1 MKLIDVIKSRN
12 GLAFLGK
19 NTDLIPSYPH
29 RLLYDISSYDETKN
43 YGNSTFSYKEFV
55 RQFPKEVTHTFI
67 EVVQNVSNQFI
78 KHVLLNKLYE
88 FDGDF
93 IDFENE
99 EITYMPYNKVQMLIG
114 NAYIKTGRQ
123 SLSAHKFLTKI
134 FKNNSSVSENQIKLA
149 GDEIVAGVQKY
160 KIEFVEGDE
169 IADYYSSIDCNYWST
184 SSCMSGRAKSFFKIY
199 SDNPEVCKLGIVK
212 DINGEIVGRFLHW
225 KVTDGYWINDRF
237 YYKEPVVEEWF
248 KKHCEKNNLYFRLDM
263 DEFMHGEDKVVLC
276 LEVELKYSV
285 SDYDE
290 VPYLDTFR
298 YTDGNNEISNTGGRY
313 SLDETDGSNSTVED
327 RTWDEIAEEYIDN
340 DDAVYVEYGSFE
352 GYTHGDRCVYIDF
365 GIGSGNYALEEDCM
379 YSNANEGWCLV

>member
-1 MKLIDVIKSRN
+1 MKLVDIIKSRN
-12 GLAFLGK
+12 GLAFLGR
-19 NTDLIPSYPH
+19 NTDLILSYPH

-43 YGNSTFSYKEFV
+43 YGDSTFSYKEFV
-55 RQFPKEVTHTFI
+55 RQFPKDVTHTFI

-78 KHVLLNKLYE
+78 KQVLLNKLYE

-123 SLSAHKFLTKI
+123 SLSVHKFLTKI
-134 FKNNSSVSENQIKLA
+134 FKNNSSVSENQIKVA
-149 GDEIVAGVQKY
+149 GDEIIAGVQKY

-169 IADYYSSIDCNYWST
+169 IADYYASIDCSDWST
-184 SSCMSGRAKSFFKIY
+184 TSCMSGKEKSFFKIY
-199 SDNPEVCKLGIVK
+199 TDNPEVCKLGIVK
-212 DINGEIVGRFLHW
+212 DTDGEIVGRFLHW

-263 DEFMHGEDKVVLC
+263 EEFMHGEDRVDLP
-276 LEVELKYSV
+276 LEVELKYPV

-298 YTDGNNEISNTGGRY
+298 YTDGNNEISNTDGCY
-313 SLDETDGSNSTVED
+313 SLDQTDGSNNTVEG
-327 RTWDEIAEEYIDN
+327 RTWDECAEEYIDE
-340 DDAVYVEYGSFE
+340 DDAVYVAYGSFE
-352 GYTHGDRCVYIDF
+352 GYTHRDRCIYIDF
-365 GIGSGNYALEEDCM
+365 GRGRGGYALEDDCM

>member
-1 MKLIDVIKSRN
+1 MKLVDIIKSRN
-12 GLAFLGK
+12 GLAFLGR
-19 NTDLIPSYPH
+19 NTDLILSYPH

-43 YGNSTFSYKEFV
+43 YGDSTFSYKEFV
-55 RQFPKEVTHTFI
+55 RQFPKDVTHTFI

-78 KHVLLNKLYE
+78 KQVLLNKLYE

-123 SLSAHKFLTKI
+123 SLSVHKFLTKI
-134 FKNNSSVSENQIKLA
+134 FKNNSSVSENQIKVA
-149 GDEIVAGVQKY
+149 GDEIIAGVQKY

-169 IADYYSSIDCNYWST
+169 IADYYASIDCSDWST
-184 SSCMSGRAKSFFKIY
+184 TSCMSGRAKSFFKIY
-199 SDNPEVCKLGIVK
+199 TDNPEVCKLGIVK
-212 DINGEIVGRFLHW
+212 DTDGEIVGRFLHW

-263 DEFMHGEDKVVLC
+263 EEFMHGEDRVDLP
-276 LEVELKYSV
+276 LEVELKYPV

-298 YTDGNNEISNTGGRY
+298 YTDGNNKINNIDGCY
-313 SLDETDGSNSTVED
+313 SLDQTDGSNNTVED
-327 RTWDEIAEEYIDN
+327 RIWDEYAEEYIDE

-352 GYTHGDRCVYIDF
+352 GNTHRDHCVYIDF
-365 GIGSGNYALEEDCM
+365 GRGSGCYALEDDCM

>member
-1 MKLIDVIKSRN
+1 MELVDIIKSRN
-12 GLAFLGK
+12 GLAFLGR
-19 NTDLIPSYPH
+19 NTDLILSYPH

-43 YGNSTFSYKEFV
+43 YGDSTFSYKEFV
-55 RQFPKEVTHTFI
+55 RQFPKDVTHTFI
-67 EVVQNVSNQFI
+67 EVVKNVSNQFI

-123 SLSAHKFLTKI
+123 SLSVHKFLTKI
-134 FKNNSSVSENQIKLA
+134 FKNNSSVSENQIKVA
-149 GDEIVAGVQKY
+149 GDEIIAGVQKY

-169 IADYYSSIDCNYWST
+169 IADYYASIDCSDWST
-184 SSCMSGRAKSFFKIY
+184 TSCMSGRAKSFFKIY
-199 SDNPEVCKLGIVK
+199 TDNPEVCKLGIVK
-212 DINGEIVGRFLHW
+212 NTDGEIVGRFLHW

-263 DEFMHGEDKVVLC
+263 EEFMHGEDRVDLP
-276 LEVELKYSV
+276 LEVELKYPV

-298 YTDGNNEISNTGGRY
+298 YTDGNNKINNIDGCY
-313 SLDETDGSNSTVED
+313 SLDQTDGSNNTVED
-327 RTWDEIAEEYIDN
+327 RIWDEYAEEYIDE

-352 GYTHGDRCVYIDF
+352 GNTHRDHCVYIDF
-365 GIGSGNYALEEDCM
+365 GRGSGCYALEDDCM

>member
-1 MKLIDVIKSRN
+1 MKLVDIIKSRN
-12 GLAFLGK
+12 GLAFLGR
-19 NTDLIPSYPH
+19 NTDLILSYPH

-43 YGNSTFSYKEFV
+43 YGDSTFSYKEFV
-55 RQFPKEVTHTFI
+55 RQFPKDVTHTFI

-78 KHVLLNKLYE
+78 KQVLLNKLYE

-123 SLSAHKFLTKI
+123 SLSVHKFLTKI
-134 FKNNSSVSENQIKLA
+134 FKNNSSVSENQIKVA
-149 GDEIVAGVQKY
+149 GDEIIAGVQKY

-169 IADYYSSIDCNYWST
+169 IADYYASIDCSDWST
-184 SSCMSGRAKSFFKIY
+184 TSCMSGKEKSFFKIY
-199 SDNPEVCKLGIVK
+199 TDNPEVCKLGIVK
-212 DINGEIVGRFLHW
+212 DTDGEIVGRFLHW

-263 DEFMHGEDKVVLC
+263 EEFMHGEDRVDLP
-276 LEVELKYSV
+276 LEVELKYPV

-298 YTDGNNEISNTGGRY
+298 YTDGNNKINNIDGCY
-313 SLDETDGSNSTVED
+313 SLDQTDGSNNTVED
-327 RTWDEIAEEYIDN
+327 RIWDEYAEEYIDE

-352 GYTHGDRCVYIDF
+352 GNTHRDHCVYIDF
-365 GIGSGNYALEEDCM
+365 GRGSGCYALEDDCM

>member
-1 MKLIDVIKSRN
+1 MKLVDIIKSRN
-12 GLAFLGK
+12 GLAFLG
-19 NTDLIPSYPH
+19 NNANLISFSPY
-29 RLLYDISSYDETKN
+29 RLLYEISSYDETKN
-43 YGNSTFSYKEFV
+43 YGDSSFSYKEFV

-67 EVVQNVSNQFI
+67 EVIQNVSNQFI
-78 KHVLLNKLYE
+78 KQVLLNKLYE

-99 EITYMPYNKVQMLIG
+99 EITYMPYNKVQMSIG
-114 NAYIKTGRQ
+114 NTYVKTGRQ
-123 SLSAHKFLTKI
+123 SLSVHKFLTKI
-134 FKNNSSVSENQIKLA
+134 FKNNSSISENQIKIA
-149 GDEIVAGVQKY
+149 GDEIIAGVQKY

-169 IADYYSSIDCNYWST
+169 IANYYASIDCHDWST
-184 SSCMSGRAKSFFKIY
+184 TSCMSRRAKSFFKIY

-263 DEFMHGEDKVVLC
+263 EEFMHGENRVDLS
-276 LEVELKYSV
+276 LEVELKYPV

-290 VPYLDTFR
+290 VPYLDTFK
-298 YTDGNNEISNTGGRY
+298 YTDGNNEISNTGGCY
-313 SLDETDGSNSTVED
+313 SLDETDGTNNTCED
-327 RTWDEIAEEYIDN
+327 RTWDEYTEEYIDE

-352 GYTHGDRCVYIDF
+352 GYTHRDRCVYINF
-365 GIGSGNYALEEDCM
+365 GCGSGCYALEDDCM